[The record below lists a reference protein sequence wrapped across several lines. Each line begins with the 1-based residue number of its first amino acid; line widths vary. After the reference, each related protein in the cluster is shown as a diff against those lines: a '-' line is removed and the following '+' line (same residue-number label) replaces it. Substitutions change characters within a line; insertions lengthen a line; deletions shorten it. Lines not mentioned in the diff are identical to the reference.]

1 MGKPLN
7 PKYRLYHPKWYR
19 SRIPIF
25 WWLGKLSYTKF
36 IGRELTSV
44 LVAYS
49 AMLLLFQVWVLS
61 RGELAYEQFLAILGS
76 RPVVILHSLLLAGLL
91 FHTITWLNLAPRAL
105 VMRIAGRRVPDA
117 LVLVGHYVAWASA
130 TAFVAWFLLRG

>member
-1 MGKPLN
+1 MGRPLN
-7 PKYRLYHPKWYR
+7 PRYRLYHPKWYR

-49 AMLLLFQVWVLS
+49 AMLLLFQVWILS
-61 RGELAYEQFLAILGS
+61 RGEGAYAQFLAILGS
-76 RPVVILHSLLLAGLL
+76 RPAVIFHSLLLIGLL

-105 VMRIAGRRVPDA
+105 VMQIAGRSVPDV
-117 LVLVGHYVAWASA
+117 LVLVGHYVAWAGA
-130 TAFVAWFLLRG
+130 TAFVAWFLVRG